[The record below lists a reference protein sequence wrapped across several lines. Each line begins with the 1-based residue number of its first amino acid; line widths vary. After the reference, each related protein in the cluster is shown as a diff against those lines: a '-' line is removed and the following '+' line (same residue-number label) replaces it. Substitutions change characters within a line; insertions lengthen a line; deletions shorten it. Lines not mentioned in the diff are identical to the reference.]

1 MKVNLKLIN
10 TKIYEKSITHVALA
24 KTLNIGRNTLYRK
37 LKGYNA
43 FQIEEVNKLA
53 NILEVP
59 VYSLFENSDDNS
71 RFISNQ
77 TLKEWHDSLLD
88 GKSKEV
94 INSIAEVIYGTV

>member
-1 MKVNLKLIN
+1 MIVNLRFIN

-43 FQIEEVNKLA
+43 FQIQELNKLA

-59 VYSLFENSDDNS
+59 VYSLFDNSDNNS

-77 TLKEWHDSLLD
+77 TLKEWHDLLLV
-88 GKSKEV
+88 GKDKEV
-94 INSIAEVIYGTV
+94 IKSIAEVIYGTV